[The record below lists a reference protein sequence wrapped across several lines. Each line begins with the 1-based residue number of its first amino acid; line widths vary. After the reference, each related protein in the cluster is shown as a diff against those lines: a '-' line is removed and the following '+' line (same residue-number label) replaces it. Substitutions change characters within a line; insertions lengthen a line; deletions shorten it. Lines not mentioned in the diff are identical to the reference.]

1 MPVMDRGK
9 HYSSENNGEFVE
21 VDEEFT
27 GYRRNLL
34 KNIVT
39 YSKEGCLFDGDY
51 LEEWVYKTLKRKGI
65 KTFADLRGA
74 EQTGQIQWIQ
84 SQNDGC

>member
-27 GYRRNLL
+27 GYRR
-34 KNIVT
+34 
-39 YSKEGCLFDGDY
+39 
-51 LEEWVYKTLKRKGI
+51 
-65 KTFADLRGA
+65 TF
-74 EQTGQIQWIQ
+74 
-84 SQNDGC
+84 